1 MGSKSTN
8 YWRVRI
14 FIITWGAYAFYYFG
28 RKNFSVLM
36 PSLSGDLGY
45 SKDSLAALITTYS
58 LLYMIGQFL
67 SGYNSDKLGPRK
79 IVTLGLFISAVANF
93 FMGFAGSI
101 GVLFVLMGFNGL
113 GQSTGWS
120 GLVKNMTPW
129 FRATER
135 GVIMSWWTTCYVVG
149 GFAATLFAT
158 YWATNGDI
166 LPAWGWQR
174 GFWMPSL
181 VMLAYSILY
190 YFITRNRP
198 VEVGLPPIV
207 EETTTSKFDWA
218 KVKGLLS
225 QSTLWIAGVIYFIL
239 KLTRYA
245 FLFWLPLYMTEA
257 LQYSQQKAGYTSS
270 SYELAGFIG
279 VLVAGYVSDKLY
291 ASRRFPITVIMLFA
305 LALVCLAQP
314 LLSPLGLW
322 ANILGIGLIGLA
334 TYGPDSI
341 LSGAVAMD
349 IGGKEGAAT
358 AAGFING
365 VGSMGQL
372 LSPIVVAFVTD
383 KYGWDSLFYLFVI
396 LALLAALLA
405 MFRWNYRG

>member
-8 YWRVRI
+8 YWRARI

-245 FLFWLPLYMTEA
+245 FLVLASALYDR
-257 LQYSQQKAGYTSS
+257 G
-270 SYELAGFIG
+270 
-279 VLVAGYVSDKLY
+279 
-291 ASRRFPITVIMLFA
+291 ASI
-305 LALVCLAQP
+305 
-314 LLSPLGLW
+314 
-322 ANILGIGLIGLA
+322 
-334 TYGPDSI
+334 
-341 LSGAVAMD
+341 
-349 IGGKEGAAT
+349 
-358 AAGFING
+358 
-365 VGSMGQL
+365 
-372 LSPIVVAFVTD
+372 
-383 KYGWDSLFYLFVI
+383 
-396 LALLAALLA
+396 
-405 MFRWNYRG
+405 